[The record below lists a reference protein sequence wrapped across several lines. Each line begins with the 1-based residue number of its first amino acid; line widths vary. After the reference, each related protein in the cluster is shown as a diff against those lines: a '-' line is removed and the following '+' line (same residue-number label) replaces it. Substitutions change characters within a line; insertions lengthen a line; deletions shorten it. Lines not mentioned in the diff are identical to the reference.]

1 MDYNEYL
8 KISKDLQDLIKSIPL
23 NWGRI
28 QNNKTD
34 SKINMFA
41 CNTID
46 QLEKVI
52 RSLNENEKKLFQKKV
67 VYLAMFKS

>member
-1 MDYNEYL
+1 MDESEYIRIG
-8 KISKDLQDLIKSIPL
+8 KELQNLIKSIPL

-52 RSLNENEKKLFQKKV
+52 RGLNENEKNYFTGN
-67 VYLAMFKS
+67 